1 MAWLNKRRW
10 GSAALALALFT
21 GSVPSFGQSAKDLD
35 RARTLYRQ
43 GLSLEAAGD
52 WAGALAKF
60 EDVARVK
67 LTPQVRYHIGRSK
80 EQLGRLNE
88 ALGDYRLA
96 EYEAQQADAKELA
109 EITRARQ
116 ELEARVPKLVITRGK
131 GAESARIEL
140 DGVELGDA
148 RVGKEVNV
156 DPGPH
161 RIVAKV
167 AAGSFEQTINVA
179 ERESKS
185 VELVPPSDLGKQTA
199 PPPPPS
205 EPTAEA
211 EVSTT
216 PVETSRSPLPWIIGG
231 VGAASL
237 VASGVFYMLRRG
249 AESDLV
255 DGCEGDVCPE
265 RLRDTQDKGET
276 YTTISRVTLGVG
288 VVGIGVAVVWL
299 ATRGPA
305 KPPEQPAQTA
315 HAPPVDFA
323 VSGGFTGV
331 RLRGSF

>member
-21 GSVPSFGQSAKDLD
+21 GSVPSIAQSAQDLD

-67 LTPQVRYHIGRSK
+67 LTPQVRYHIARSK

-96 EYEAQQADAKELA
+96 EYEAQQAEAKELA

-116 ELEARVPKLVITRGK
+116 ELEVRVPKLVITRGK
-131 GAESARIEL
+131 GAESARVEL
-140 DGVELGDA
+140 DGVELGEA

-185 VELVPPSDLGKQTA
+185 VELVPPSDLGKHSA
-199 PPPPPS
+199 PPPSP
-205 EPTAEA
+205 EPAAEA

-216 PVETSRSPLPWIIGG
+216 PVETGRSPLPWILGG

-237 VASGVFYMLRRG
+237 VASGVFYMLRRS

-255 DGCEGDVCPE
+255 DGCNGDVCPE

-288 VVGIGVAVVWL
+288 VVGIGVAAVWL

-305 KPPEQPAQTA
+305 EPREQPAQTA
-315 HAPPVDFA
+315 YAPQVDFA
-323 VSGGFTGV
+323 ASGGFTGV